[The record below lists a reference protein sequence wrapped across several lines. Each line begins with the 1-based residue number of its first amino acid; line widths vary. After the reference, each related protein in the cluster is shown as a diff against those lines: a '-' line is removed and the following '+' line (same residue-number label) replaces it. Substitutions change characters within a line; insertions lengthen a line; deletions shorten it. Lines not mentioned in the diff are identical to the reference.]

1 MRQRPSHPGLHPYSV
16 EEEEED
22 NVVEEDPFPNVNKL
36 EAFSKLEED
45 EQ

>member
-1 MRQRPSHPGLHPYSV
+1 MRQWPSHPGLHPYSV

-22 NVVEEDPFPNVNKL
+22 NVVEEDPFPDVNKL
-36 EAFSKLEED
+36 EAFSKQED